1 MSANLQ
7 IKLEDALDDIL
18 KSAGFMFEIINHNRE
33 QSNLIAGPNNELIQQ
48 SIVQQLNDNIQKFND
63 ILDQTVSKFNDAKWC
78 VAVMIEN
85 KQKLEELKIKEDG
98 ERQKRDAEAKRLKKE
113 MKAKKKAEKEAK
125 AAAKAREKEEKAA
138 AKVKEE
144 QAKAAAKVKEE
155 QAKAAAKVKEEQAK
169 AAAKAREEE
178 TKAAAKAREEQ
189 AKAATRAREEQAR
202 AVAIEKMKEVAA
214 KTKAAMERE
223 KREKEALKKKAEEE
237 ARAAARAREEK
248 QKFDN
253 FDDFLGIDIPDA
265 DETIDEDMLSSMNY
279 EDLGLDNPIQASPN
293 ALQTQT
299 IDDTPMGTDS
309 ASLDL
314 NNILDNDESILA
326 GLNMNLLDDANT
338 FNDNEEFDVDSFL
351 NQFGN

>member
-85 KQKLEELKIKEDG
+85 KQKLEELKIKEEG

-155 QAKAAAKVKEEQAK
+155 QAKAAAK
-169 AAAKAREEE
+169 AREEE
-178 TKAAAKAREEQ
+178 TKAAAKVKEEQ

-314 NNILDNDESILA
+314 NNILDNDELILA

>member
-125 AAAKAREKEEKAA
+125 AAAKAREKEE
-138 AKVKEE
+138 
-144 QAKAAAKVKEE
+144 
-155 QAKAAAKVKEEQAK
+155 KAAAKVKEEQAK

-314 NNILDNDESILA
+314 NNILDNDELILA